1 MGDYQAYIAELLS
14 GTWEFI
20 KSDPSL
26 DEVIRWTRFVAA
38 TKIGPALRR
47 LEAAIRDG
55 DHQLLERIG
64 YGVIA
69 GVPTIASAQLRG
81 SNVSLLLSGLESLLR
96 VLAPNVAQSIRERRA
111 LQSTFG
117 LSYLY
122 RLRKAAR

>member
-1 MGDYQAYIAELLS
+1 MD
-14 GTWEFI
+14 
-20 KSDPSL
+20 K
-26 DEVIRWTRFVAA
+26 IRCHYKDR
-38 TKIGPALRR
+38 PALRR

-64 YGVIA
+64 DGRIA
-69 GVPTIASAQLRG
+69 EVPTIASAQLRG

-96 VLAPNVAQSIRERRA
+96 VLAPNLAQSIRERRA